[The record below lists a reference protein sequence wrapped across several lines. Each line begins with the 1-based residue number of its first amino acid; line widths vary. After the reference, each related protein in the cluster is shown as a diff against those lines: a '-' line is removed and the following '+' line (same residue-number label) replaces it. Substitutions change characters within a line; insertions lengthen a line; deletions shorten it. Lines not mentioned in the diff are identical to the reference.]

1 LILFPAVDIQGGRVV
16 RLRRGDFT
24 QTTVFSEDPL
34 DMARQWEELGARAL
48 HVVDLDAARTGELVN
63 FSLVEA
69 IAGALGIPVEYGGGV
84 RSADSLRRVADSSV
98 RWVVIG
104 TAAITHE
111 DVLTTAVD
119 CLGDRLVVGVDCIDG
134 NVATH
139 GWMERS
145 SMACSRFVHRLQ
157 DRGVGRIVFT
167 DVATDGMMRGPNL
180 PALVEL
186 AENTTLEIIQSGGI
200 TTLDD
205 LERLARVAPGNV
217 VGAIVGRALY
227 ESAFTLPE
235 ALAVFDG
242 AARG

>member
-1 LILFPAVDIQGGRVV
+1 MILFPAVDIQGGRVV
-16 RLRRGDFT
+16 RLRRGDFS

-34 DMARQWEELGARAL
+34 DMAQQWEELGARAL
-48 HVVDLDAARTGELVN
+48 HIVDLDAARTGELVD

-69 IAGALGIPVEYGGGV
+69 IVGALGIPVEYGGGV
-84 RSADSLRRVADSSV
+84 RSADSLRRVAESAV

-111 DVLTTAVD
+111 DVLARAVES
-119 CLGDRLVVGVDCIDG
+119 LGDRLVVGVDCIDG

-145 SMACSRFVHRLQ
+145 SMGSSRFVHGLE

-186 AENTTLEIIQSGGI
+186 AEDSTLEIIQSGGI

-205 LERLARVAPGNV
+205 LRRLARVAPANV

-235 ALAVFDG
+235 ALEALQG
-242 AARG
+242 PAGG